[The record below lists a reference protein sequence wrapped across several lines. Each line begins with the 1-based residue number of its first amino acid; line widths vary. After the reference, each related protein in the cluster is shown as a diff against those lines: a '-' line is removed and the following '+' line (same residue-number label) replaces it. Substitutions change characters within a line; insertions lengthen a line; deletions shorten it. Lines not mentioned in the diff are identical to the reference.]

1 MAREISWAESAINS
15 LLEAAE
21 YIAKDS
27 PSYASALTLQAE
39 KAAESLGQFSERG
52 RVLPEMREP
61 NVREV
66 FVGSYRLIYRTSKNL
81 VTVIA
86 FIHGARDLAALIERG
101 EI

>member
-1 MAREISWAESAINS
+1 VAREIIWAESAINS

-27 PSYASALTLQAE
+27 PSYASALTVQAE
-39 KAAESLGQFSERG
+39 KTAESLSDFSKRG
-52 RVLPEMREP
+52 RLVPEFRDP
-61 NVREV
+61 NVREL
-66 FVGSYRLIYRTSKNL
+66 FVGSYRLIYRTSKNV

-86 FIHGARDLAALIERG
+86 FIHGARDLAALIERD